1 MSMRFNCSIRW
12 RTSRVPSTSWRIEVW
27 MVVRLDAMKSA
38 SLPGSVMLP
47 ASAWRSSDS
56 SGDSETTCWKL
67 PLTLRCRASMA
78 RRSDSRRTSA
88 AARTRARMYGFVA
101 STSSRCR
108 RDCPCTMRRRVPSG
122 SLNILWMWVRVPM
135 AYSSSWAGSSVPGS
149 SWVKTPTR
157 LLSAMASSISCTEL
171 SRATARGMKEFGKR
185 TVSRRGNTGSS
196 DGTST
201 RPGSL
206 SSSSGSS
213 LIVWFLPVP
222 PTAPDFDHRRV

>member
-1 MSMRFNCSIRW
+1 
-12 RTSRVPSTSWRIEVW
+12 

-56 SGDSETTCWKL
+56 SGDRETTCWKL
-67 PLTLRCRASMA
+67 PLTLRCKASMA

-88 AARTRARMYGFVA
+88 ASRTRARMYGFVA

-108 RDCPCTMRRRVPSG
+108 RDCPCTMSRRVPSG
-122 SLNILWMWVRVPM
+122 SLNILWMWVKVPTE
-135 AYSSSWAGSSVPGS
+135 YSSSWAGSSVPGS

-171 SRATARGMKEFGKR
+171 SRATARGMKELGKR

-196 DGTST
+196 DGIDT
-201 RPGSL
+201 RPGPPEPS

-222 PTAPDFDHRRV
+222 PDLGRRAHPLPRVPGRV